1 MSSASTQANCTPA
14 LPPGPLA
21 ALREELRCLLI
32 HPAITPERR
41 QQAEPFL
48 SQCLEVAKLR
58 HWLDLIV
65 KECAAWEEETL
76 ANEEKQTKWASRQ

>member
-1 MSSASTQANCTPA
+1 MSSASTQANCPPT

-48 SQCLEVAKLR
+48 SHCLEVAKLR
-58 HWLDLIV
+58 RWLELIV
-65 KECAAWEEETL
+65 RECAAWEEEKL
-76 ANEEKQTKWASRQ
+76 AAEEKQTHSIFRQ